1 MITREL
7 TSITSSGKVQNGILD
22 PNDLDEN
29 ERKLMDKY
37 LDYKVCATYKKLR
50 LHFHFAVGNA
60 RVTNRFGRFLNNFA
74 IRVVSYHSK
83 HGKKFACY

>member
-37 LDYKVCATYKKLR
+37 LDYKVCATLR
-50 LHFHFAVGNA
+50 N
-60 RVTNRFGRFLNNFA
+60 
-74 IRVVSYHSK
+74 
-83 HGKKFACY
+83 